1 MTLLI
6 ILSINNHLTSPF
18 YLAVLGNCDL
28 LSGLK
33 ENCLMKNL
41 LSISDL
47 TNNQIKNLILL
58 AKDLKAGKKISEHSL
73 KNKSL
78 ALLFEKPSLR
88 TRASFELGIKQL
100 GGNCVYLDNNNIGMG
115 NREPVKDIAN
125 VLDRWFDG
133 IIARVF
139 DHETL
144 TLLEESCS
152 IPIINA
158 LSDIEHPCQALS
170 DMLTI
175 DEKLGHIE
183 NTKIVFI
190 GDGNNVAISL
200 ALCAA
205 ALGVNFTM
213 CSPEKY
219 KIDGAIWKT
228 ALAQAQKTG
237 SNLEWNQNPHAAVEK
252 ADVIYTDVW
261 VSMGDEDQS
270 KQRIQDFGGYQVTPE
285 IINLAKNEA
294 IFMHDMPAHDGE
306 EISSGLLYHPQS
318 VVFDQAE
325 NRLHMQ
331 KAILSSLL
339 K

>member
-1 MTLLI
+1 
-6 ILSINNHLTSPF
+6 
-18 YLAVLGNCDL
+18 
-28 LSGLK
+28 
-33 ENCLMKNL
+33 MKNL

-47 TNNQIKNLILL
+47 TDNQIKNLILV
-58 AKDLKAGKKISEHSL
+58 AKDLKAGKKNSKQSL

-100 GGNCVYLDNNNIGMG
+100 GGNCVYLDNNDIGMG
-115 NREPVKDIAN
+115 NREPVEDIAN

-144 TLLEESCS
+144 TLLEKSCS

-183 NTKIVFI
+183 SAKIVFI
-190 GDGNNVAISL
+190 GDGNNVAVSL

-205 ALGVNFTM
+205 ALGLNFTM

-219 KIDGAIWKT
+219 KIDEPIWKA
-228 ALAQAQKTG
+228 ALTQAQKTG
-237 SNLEWNQNPHAAVEK
+237 SNLEWSQNPLTAVEK

-261 VSMGDEDQS
+261 VSMGNEDQS
-270 KQRIQDFGGYQVTPE
+270 KQRIQDFGAYQVTPE
-285 IINLAKNEA
+285 LINLAKHEA
-294 IFMHDMPAHDGE
+294 IFMHDMPAHEGE
-306 EISSGLLYHPQS
+306 EISARLLYHPQS

>member
-1 MTLLI
+1 
-6 ILSINNHLTSPF
+6 
-18 YLAVLGNCDL
+18 
-28 LSGLK
+28 
-33 ENCLMKNL
+33 MKNL
-41 LSISDL
+41 LSVSDL
-47 TNNQIKNLILL
+47 TENQIKKLILV
-58 AKDLKAGKKISEHSL
+58 AKEIKTEKEISHQAL

-88 TRASFELGIKQL
+88 TRASFELGITQL
-100 GGNCVYLDNNNIGMG
+100 GGNCVYLSKGEIGMG
-115 NREPVKDIAN
+115 SREPVKDIAN

-144 TLLEESCS
+144 KILAESCS
-152 IPIINA
+152 VPIINA
-158 LSDIEHPCQALS
+158 LSDVEHPCQALS

-175 DEKLGHIE
+175 DEKLGHVE
-183 NTKIVFI
+183 NNKIVFI
-190 GDGNNVAISL
+190 GDGNNVAASL
-200 ALCAA
+200 ALSAA
-205 ALGVNFTM
+205 ALGAHFIM

-219 KIDGAIWKT
+219 KINETIWLA
-228 ALAQAQKTG
+228 ALDQAKLTG
-237 SNLEWNQNPHAAVEK
+237 SKLEWNQNPQIAVEG

-261 VSMGDEDQS
+261 ISMGDEDKSNQ
-270 KQRIQDFGGYQVTPE
+270 KIQDFGAYQVTPDL
-285 IINLAKNEA
+285 IKIANNQAL
-294 IFMHDMPAHDGE
+294 FMHDMPAHEGE
-306 EISSGLLYHPQS
+306 EISEGLLYHPQS

>member
-1 MTLLI
+1 
-6 ILSINNHLTSPF
+6 
-18 YLAVLGNCDL
+18 
-28 LSGLK
+28 
-33 ENCLMKNL
+33 MKNL
-41 LSISDL
+41 LSVSDL
-47 TNNQIKNLILL
+47 TDNQIKKLILT
-58 AKDLKAGKKISEHSL
+58 AKDLKTGNEISKQSL

-88 TRASFELGIKQL
+88 TRASFELGITQL
-100 GGNCVYLDNNNIGMG
+100 GGHCVYLSKDDIGMG
-115 NREPVKDIAN
+115 NREPVVDIAN

-139 DHETL
+139 NHQTL
-144 TLLEESCS
+144 KLLEEGCS

-183 NTKIVFI
+183 NTKIVFF
-190 GDGNNVAISL
+190 GDGNNVAASL

-205 ALGVNFTM
+205 ALGANFVM

-219 KIDGAIWKT
+219 KVNETIWRA
-228 ALAQAQKTG
+228 ALEQAEKTG
-237 SNLEWNQNPHAAVEK
+237 SKLEWTQNPHSAVEDS
-252 ADVIYTDVW
+252 DVIYTDVW

-270 KQRIQDFGGYQVTPE
+270 NQRVQDLEEYQVTPE
-285 IINLAKNEA
+285 LIKLAKSEA
-294 IFMHDMPAHDGE
+294 IFMHDMPAHEGE
-306 EISSGLLYHPQS
+306 EISEGLLYHPQS

-331 KAILSSLL
+331 KAILASLL

>member
-1 MTLLI
+1 
-6 ILSINNHLTSPF
+6 
-18 YLAVLGNCDL
+18 
-28 LSGLK
+28 
-33 ENCLMKNL
+33 MKNL
-41 LSISDL
+41 LSVSDL
-47 TNNQIKNLILL
+47 NENQIKKLILV
-58 AKDLKAGKKISEHSL
+58 ATEIKNGKQVSERAL

-88 TRASFELGIKQL
+88 TRASFELGITQL
-100 GGNCVYLDNNNIGMG
+100 GGSCVYLNKDEIGMG
-115 NREPVKDIAN
+115 TREPVKDIAN

-139 DHETL
+139 KHETL
-144 TLLEESCS
+144 NLLAESCS

-175 DEKLGHIE
+175 NEKLGDIK
-183 NTKIVFI
+183 NRKIVFI
-190 GDGNNVAISL
+190 GDGNNVAASL

-205 ALGVNFTM
+205 ALGAHFVM
-213 CSPEKY
+213 CSPKHY
-219 KIDGAIWKT
+219 KISESTWKVALDHAKQTGAQI
-228 ALAQAQKTG
+228 
-237 SNLEWNQNPHAAVEK
+237 EWNQDPSIAAEN

-261 VSMGDEDQS
+261 ISMGDEDQS
-270 KQRIQDFGGYQVTPE
+270 TQRIQDFEAYQVTPE
-285 IINLAKNEA
+285 LINIANDQA
-294 IFMHDMPAHDGE
+294 IFMHDMPAHEGE
-306 EISSGLLYHPQS
+306 EISQGLLYHPQS

>member
-1 MTLLI
+1 
-6 ILSINNHLTSPF
+6 
-18 YLAVLGNCDL
+18 
-28 LSGLK
+28 
-33 ENCLMKNL
+33 MKNL
-41 LSISDL
+41 LSVSDL
-47 TNNQIKNLILL
+47 TDNQIKKLILA
-58 AKDLKAGKKISEHSL
+58 AKDLKTGNEISKQSL

-88 TRASFELGIKQL
+88 TRASFELAITQL
-100 GGNCVYLDNNNIGMG
+100 GGHCVYLSKDDIGMG
-115 NREPVKDIAN
+115 NREPVVDIAN

-139 DHETL
+139 NHQTL
-144 TLLEESCS
+144 NLLEEGCS

-190 GDGNNVAISL
+190 GDGNNVAASL

-205 ALGVNFTM
+205 ALGANFIM

-219 KIDGAIWKT
+219 KVNETIWRA
-228 ALAQAQKTG
+228 ALEQAEKTG
-237 SNLEWNQNPHAAVEK
+237 AQLEWSQNPHTAVE
-252 ADVIYTDVW
+252 ASDVIYTDVW
-261 VSMGDEDQS
+261 VSMGDENQS
-270 KQRIQDFGGYQVTPE
+270 KQRVQDLGEYQVTPE
-285 IINLAKNEA
+285 LIKIAKNEA
-294 IFMHDMPAHDGE
+294 IFMHDMPAHEGE
-306 EISSGLLYHPQS
+306 EISKGLLYHPQS

>member
-1 MTLLI
+1 
-6 ILSINNHLTSPF
+6 
-18 YLAVLGNCDL
+18 
-28 LSGLK
+28 
-33 ENCLMKNL
+33 MKNL
-41 LSISDL
+41 LSVSDL
-47 TNNQIKNLILL
+47 TNNQIKKLILT
-58 AKDLKAGKKISEHSL
+58 AKDLKTGNEISKKTL

-88 TRASFELGIKQL
+88 TRASFELGITQL
-100 GGNCVYLDNNNIGMG
+100 GGHCVYLSKDDIGMG
-115 NREPVKDIAN
+115 NREPVIDIAN

-139 DHETL
+139 NHKTL
-144 TLLEESCS
+144 NLLEESCS

-158 LSDIEHPCQALS
+158 LSDLEHPCQALS

-190 GDGNNVAISL
+190 GDGNNVAASL

-205 ALGVNFTM
+205 ALGANFIM
-213 CSPEKY
+213 CSPKKY
-219 KIDGAIWKT
+219 KVNETIWLA
-228 ALAQAQKTG
+228 ALNKAEKTG
-237 SNLEWNQNPHAAVEK
+237 ARLEWDQNPHTAIRDS
-252 ADVIYTDVW
+252 DVIYTDVW
-261 VSMGDEDQS
+261 VSMGDEEQS
-270 KQRIQDFGGYQVTPE
+270 KQRMQDLGEYQVTPE
-285 IINLAKNEA
+285 LIKIAKNEA
-294 IFMHDMPAHDGE
+294 IFMHDMPAHEGE
-306 EISSGLLYHPQS
+306 EISEGLLYHPQS